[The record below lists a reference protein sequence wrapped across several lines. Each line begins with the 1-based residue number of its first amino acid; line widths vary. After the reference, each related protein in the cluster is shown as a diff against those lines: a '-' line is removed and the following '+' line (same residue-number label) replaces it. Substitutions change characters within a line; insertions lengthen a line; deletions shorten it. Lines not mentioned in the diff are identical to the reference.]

1 MIIQK
6 IKKKFLRQYHKLFP
20 VKLDKF
26 WDKIKHLP
34 SIDQDLKFITD
45 TFIPSKSYSL
55 ISRYWHILGIRNY
68 KSLVHDGFKK
78 YGSSI
83 ARNYYGFYDLFD
95 DWVEGAMNKVQND
108 NLIKG
113 DIELFKK
120 QNNFTFRES
129 IFYNYLCVLLYYNL
143 KKTDSFNFL
152 PQLQDKTYIGFDD
165 PYIKINDVNITLDKL
180 VSLFDYDKIKS
191 NFEIKKSNKILEIG
205 AGAGRVSEVLMTL
218 HKDINYVVCD
228 IPPALYIS
236 YKRLKLAFPEKKIKL
251 IIDIDD
257 PIMLEKEI
265 NSNDISFIF
274 PHQLEKI
281 KKKFFNLTLALDCLH
296 EMDKKTISY
305 YFDIINN
312 ITENF
317 YFTIWASTYLP
328 YSKKILKKL
337 VRLSYES
344 GDYNIPK
351 NWSLISKEKVI
362 FPSNFLSL
370 AYKITD

>member
-68 KSLVHDGFKK
+68 ESLVLDGFKK

-95 DWVEGAMNKVQND
+95 DWVEGAMSEVQND

-129 IFYNYLCVLLYYNL
+129 IFYNYLCVLLYL
-143 KKTDSFNFL
+143 
-152 PQLQDKTYIGFDD
+152 
-165 PYIKINDVNITLDKL
+165 
-180 VSLFDYDKIKS
+180 
-191 NFEIKKSNKILEIG
+191 
-205 AGAGRVSEVLMTL
+205 
-218 HKDINYVVCD
+218 
-228 IPPALYIS
+228 
-236 YKRLKLAFPEKKIKL
+236 
-251 IIDIDD
+251 
-257 PIMLEKEI
+257 
-265 NSNDISFIF
+265 
-274 PHQLEKI
+274 
-281 KKKFFNLTLALDCLH
+281 
-296 EMDKKTISY
+296 
-305 YFDIINN
+305 
-312 ITENF
+312 
-317 YFTIWASTYLP
+317 
-328 YSKKILKKL
+328 
-337 VRLSYES
+337 
-344 GDYNIPK
+344 
-351 NWSLISKEKVI
+351 
-362 FPSNFLSL
+362 
-370 AYKITD
+370 